1 MEGLRC
7 TNCGET
13 RWHLFPVPLDARHE
27 CVVCGAG
34 MVTERRRPGR
44 ARKLIP
50 LERRTMPIPGTR
62 PAPPPAA
69 PL

>member
-7 TNCGET
+7 PSCGET
-13 RWHLFPVPLDARHE
+13 RWHLFPVVLDESRE
-27 CVVCGAG
+27 CVVCGAK

-50 LERRTMPIPGTR
+50 LERRTLPAPGTR
-62 PAPPPAA
+62 PAPPAA